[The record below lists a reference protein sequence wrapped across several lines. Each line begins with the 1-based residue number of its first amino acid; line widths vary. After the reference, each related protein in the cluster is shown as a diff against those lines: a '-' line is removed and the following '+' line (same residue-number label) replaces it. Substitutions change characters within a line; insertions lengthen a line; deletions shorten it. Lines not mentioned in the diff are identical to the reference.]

1 MKEELFGSNDIN
13 QANAQGGWKGKD
25 DMTQLRIRYQFIKD
39 RWINIRRKDG
49 EKMKME
55 SGMVKQVN
63 RKKNKLPKKSSK
75 SKKPEVN
82 FEKNNCEEE
91 EKPKKKNRKGKAKNS
106 L

>member
-1 MKEELFGSNDIN
+1 
-13 QANAQGGWKGKD
+13 
-25 DMTQLRIRYQFIKD
+25 
-39 RWINIRRKDG
+39 
-49 EKMKME
+49 MKME